1 MPSPTSTKPL
11 QALVLEVLQRY
22 LSNVNAQLVLRRAL
36 REGGLSADRLTARD
50 VHGLAPRL
58 ENAAR
63 LFIEEGK
70 LARLRADTLSLAG
83 GAEPPSA
90 QTFEVRIEV
99 DISRARSAARRMA
112 EALGGTALAVQKIA
126 TIVSELARN
135 ILDYAG
141 AGRVELHPR
150 PQHRLL
156 IRAVDSGPGIA
167 NLEDI
172 LAGRY
177 HSRTGLGVGL
187 AGTKRLSERFEIQT
201 GKDGTRV
208 EAEVRL

>member
-1 MPSPTSTKPL
+1 MHAS
-11 QALVLEVLQRY
+11 VLELLQRY

-36 REGGLSADRLTARD
+36 REGGLVADRLTQRELR
-50 VHGLAPRL
+50 GLAPRL

-70 LARLRADTLSLAG
+70 LARLRADTLALAG
-83 GAEPPSA
+83 GDGAATQP

-112 EALGGTALAVQKIA
+112 EGLGGTPVAVQKIA

-135 ILDYAG
+135 IVDYAG
-141 AGRVELHPR
+141 SGRVELEPR
-150 PQHRLL
+150 PEHRLL
-156 IRAVDSGPGIA
+156 IRASDSGPGIS
-167 NLEDI
+167 NLEEI

-187 AGTKRLSERFEIQT
+187 AGTKRLAERFDVKT
-201 GKDGTRV
+201 GKGGTTV